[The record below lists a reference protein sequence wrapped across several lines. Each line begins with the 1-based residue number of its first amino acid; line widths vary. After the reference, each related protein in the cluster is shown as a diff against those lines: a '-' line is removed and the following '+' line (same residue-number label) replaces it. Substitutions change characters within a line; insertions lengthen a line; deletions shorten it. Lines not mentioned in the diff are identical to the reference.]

1 MIVENKVLLIDSGEA
16 LAAFVDSLQRIDV
29 LAVDLEADSLYH
41 YQEKICL
48 LQLATETRIALVDP
62 LGTSEMSL
70 LKPVFEKPDVLK
82 IFHGADY
89 DIRSLFRDFGFCVGP
104 IFDTELASRFL
115 GNRHSG
121 LEAVLKERFG
131 VQVDKRFQKKDWSKR
146 PLSDEMLH
154 YAAQDVQY
162 LIPLHRMLHQ
172 ELMHCGRL
180 DWVREECER
189 LSRVRYADDADEP
202 HFLRFKGAGKLKPKS
217 LSALEELL
225 IFRDR
230 EARKADKPAFKI
242 LENRAL
248 MAVASSMPAT
258 LNALKSLQVL
268 SPRQIDRFGREL
280 VDIVQRQG
288 RKPADQLLCFPH
300 NGSPNRDPKHTERL
314 GMLKQLRSRL
324 AESLAIDP
332 GLLCNN
338 VLLGK
343 IAGSEALSIE
353 GLSMLD
359 GMKKWQIDLLGPRI
373 LETLYRAPGVKIEK

>member
-1 MIVENKVLLIDSGEA
+1 MIVENHPLLINSGEA

-41 YQEKICL
+41 YHEKICL
-48 LQLATETRIALVDP
+48 MQLATENRIALVDP
-62 LGTSEMSL
+62 LDIAEMSL
-70 LKPVFEKPDVLK
+70 LKPVFENPDVLK

-172 ELMHCGRL
+172 ELMDCGRL

-189 LSRVRYADDADEP
+189 LSRVRYADDGNEP
-202 HFLRFKGAGKLKPKS
+202 HFLRFKGAGKLKPRS

-230 EARKADKPAFKI
+230 EARKADRPAFKV

-248 MAVASSMPAT
+248 LAIASSLPAT
-258 LNALKSLQVL
+258 LNELKSLHVL
-268 SPRQIDRFGREL
+268 SPRQVDRFGKEL
-280 VDIVQRQG
+280 VDIVQQQC
-288 RKPADQLLCFPH
+288 RKPADQLRCFPH
-300 NGSPNRDPKHTERL
+300 NGSPNRDPKYTERL
-314 GMLKQLRSRL
+314 AMLKQMRSQL
-324 AESLAIDP
+324 SESLAIDP

-338 VLLGK
+338 VLLGR

-353 GLSMLD
+353 RLSALD
-359 GMKKWQIDLLGPRI
+359 GMKNWQIDLLGPRI
-373 LETLYRAPGVKIEK
+373 LETLSSAPGVRIEK